1 MSLGSVSKHL
11 LFANDDKS
19 NKSIR
24 MKSGIACF
32 AAAWLAACSPS
43 SPGTTGGDGGTGGGD
58 GGTAAGERTLDNCGG
73 SVAADV
79 PDFYKTYFAC
89 VTITTTA
96 TGVLIKSDNLPPHKS
111 YYYGEGNP
119 NYAPFDFSR
128 GSMYRANPNK
138 LAARTFSVDIPNT
151 PVAKGLTVTAAL
163 VDKMMRTSN
172 DEYPGGSAGVAL
184 DSVALYNATA
194 APGDNIDQEA
204 YTFDNYEAHPSPDS
218 AYHYHA
224 PSPGPLE
231 VLKKRGISASA
242 VVGSGSP
249 EVYGIMCDGTLVL
262 GCTELDGAAIPT
274 MGFDAQNGHVHDIKD
289 KAGKTHFTGRYHTHL
304 CAAKLP
310 TFRYTPEIQYH
321 TTCRVTR

>member
-1 MSLGSVSKHL
+1 MSLWSTAHRL
-11 LFANDDKS
+11 LIANDCGSK
-19 NKSIR
+19 KSIH
-24 MKSGIACF
+24 MKSCIAWL
-32 AAAWLAACSPS
+32 AAAWLAGCGPS
-43 SPGTTGGDGGTGGGD
+43 NNTNAQDLGQSGGDGGSGG
-58 GGTAAGERTLDNCGG
+58 AERTLDNCGG
-73 SVAADV
+73 SVASDV

-89 VTITTTA
+89 VTITTSA
-96 TGVLIKSDNLPPHKS
+96 TGVVIKSDDLPPHKS
-111 YYYGEGNP
+111 YYYGEGNA

-151 PVAKGLTVTAAL
+151 PMPKGLTITAAM
-163 VDKMMRTSN
+163 VDKMARTSN
-172 DEYPGGSAGVAL
+172 DEYAGGSVGVAL

-218 AYHYHA
+218 SYHYHA

-231 VLKKRGISASA
+231 VLKHRGLSTSA
-242 VVGSGSP
+242 VVGSASL
-249 EVYGIMCDGTLVL
+249 ELYGIMCDGTLVL

-274 MGFDAQNGHVHDIKD
+274 TGFDAQNGHVHDIKD
-289 KAGKTHFTGRYHTHL
+289 KTKTHFTGRYHTHL
-304 CAAKLP
+304 CPAKLP

-321 TTCRVTR
+321 TTCRVMR